1 MLPWSVMRGGGLT
14 DFGEVLGQLVDVA
27 GTVEER
33 VVGVEMEVREL
44 CGHKGMLSLCS
55 LRKTWS

>member
-1 MLPWSVMRGGGLT
+1 VDGSVDVAVVGDGGGGLA
-14 DFGEVLGQLVDVA
+14 DFGEVLGELVDVA

-44 CGHKGMLSLCS
+44 SGHA
-55 LRKTWS
+55 

>member
-1 MLPWSVMRGGGLT
+1 MDGAVDVAVVGDGGGGLT
-14 DFGEVLGQLVDVA
+14 DFGEVLGELVDVA

-44 CGHKGMLSLCS
+44 SGHGPILGF
-55 LRKTWS
+55 